1 MSIPSTDF
9 PALFVCHQLGLCV
22 PISGVKMSWKNQV
35 FSFVNFKLGTFCTVS
50 GTLYPSQ
57 PASGGW
63 GPELRTCTPFA
74 KKMGSSAQLHLWA
87 MIFWYFRWLYPGSP
101 CAHSP
106 LVKPGSH
113 CHGPYQATED
123 DRSIED
129 LEKMRVIIFLD
140 NLTLL
145 NLSGRDPSEVDG
157 SIASFGWQVLFVWS
171 RRGHHTTR
179 CKIIW
184 SQWYNDKLMDRKLPI
199 ISASSQSTDEN
210 TSRKLGP
217 GFNALR
223 PMLNV

>member
-1 MSIPSTDF
+1 MSVPSTDF
-9 PALFVCHQLGLCV
+9 PALFVCHQLGLCI
-22 PISGVKMSWKNQV
+22 PIPGVKKSWKNMKCFHLWIPSWAPSALFQV
-35 FSFVNFKLGTFCTVS
+35 LSIPL
-50 GTLYPSQ
+50 SQ
-57 PASGGW
+57 HEGGE
-63 GPELRTCTPFA
+63 GQSCGLVLRLL
-74 KKMGSSAQLHLWA
+74 KRMGSSAQLHLWA

-179 CKIIW
+179 CKTIWKVSDIII
-184 SQWYNDKLMDRKLPI
+184 N
-199 ISASSQSTDEN
+199 
-210 TSRKLGP
+210 
-217 GFNALR
+217 
-223 PMLNV
+223 

>member
-1 MSIPSTDF
+1 M
-9 PALFVCHQLGLCV
+9 
-22 PISGVKMSWKNQV
+22 KKYQV
-35 FSFVNFKLGTFCTVS
+35 FSLWI
-50 GTLYPSQ
+50 PSWAPSALFQ
-57 PASGGW
+57 VLSIPLSQHEGSKGQSC
-63 GPELRTCTPFA
+63 GLVLRLL
-74 KKMGSSAQLHLWA
+74 KRMGSSAQLHLWA

-179 CKIIW
+179 CKTIWKVSDIII
-184 SQWYNDKLMDRKLPI
+184 N
-199 ISASSQSTDEN
+199 
-210 TSRKLGP
+210 
-217 GFNALR
+217 
-223 PMLNV
+223 

>member
-1 MSIPSTDF
+1 M
-9 PALFVCHQLGLCV
+9 
-22 PISGVKMSWKNQV
+22 KKYQV
-35 FSFVNFKLGTFCTVS
+35 FSLWI
-50 GTLYPSQ
+50 PSWAPSALFQ
-57 PASGGW
+57 VLSIPLSQHQGGE
-63 GPELRTCTPFA
+63 GQSCGLVLSLLKR
-74 KKMGSSAQLHLWA
+74 MGSSAQLHLWA

-179 CKIIW
+179 CKTIWKVSDIII
-184 SQWYNDKLMDRKLPI
+184 N
-199 ISASSQSTDEN
+199 
-210 TSRKLGP
+210 
-217 GFNALR
+217 
-223 PMLNV
+223 